1 MDRKRYEDL
10 TFTDDF
16 IFCKVLE
23 NSPDLAKELLEIIL
37 GFKISKV
44 EVQKQKVLDSAP
56 DAKSVRLDVYAAD
69 EDGVIYDI
77 EMQTTRPR
85 KLAKRSRYY
94 QSKIDNSIIEKNEPY
109 EALRKTYIIFIC
121 LSDPFNENRC
131 IYTFENFCRENKELG
146 LGDEA
151 YKIFVNANGN
161 TDGTSD
167 CLKHLLEFLR
177 NNKTSDKFT
186 QKLEEKVEEA
196 QKNKDWRELYM
207 SYSIKYFDYVG
218 DGIEIGRQERDQEI
232 LARQLQKGKSIEEI
246 SDILGYSKEEILEL
260 IEKLRQPV

>member
-56 DAKSVRLDVYAAD
+56 NAKSVRFDVYAAD

-77 EMQTTRPR
+77 EMQTTGPK
-85 KLAKRSRYY
+85 KLTKRSRYY

-131 IYTFENFCRENKELG
+131 LYTFENICREDKDLS

-151 YKIFVNANGN
+151 YKVFVNAKGN
-161 TDGTSD
+161 TNEASD

-196 QKNKDWRELYM
+196 QHNMDWREMYM
-207 SYSIKYFDYVG
+207 SMSLKEHDDIMR
-218 DGIEIGRQERDQEI
+218 GRQERDQEI
-232 LARQLQKGKSIEEI
+232 IARQLKKGKSIAEI
-246 SDILGYSKEEILEL
+246 AEWLDLPEEEILEL
-260 IEKLRQPV
+260 IEELRQPV